1 MGRQAGPVRQ
11 PAGGDVREELA
22 MNKSKVRSRTAG
34 TPATSRKAAP
44 KIIPAGGD
52 GAKPKAPK
60 ESPAAEAAHVDLR
73 TELYRGS

>member
-1 MGRQAGPVRQ
+1 
-11 PAGGDVREELA
+11 
-22 MNKSKVRSRTAG
+22 MNKSKVKNRIAG
-34 TPATSRKAAP
+34 ASATSRKAAP
-44 KIIPAGGD
+44 KIIPAGDD